1 MNGSSDAGRMPLR
14 WALILLLAGL
24 VATVVGALTVAQSD
38 SWLAAL
44 LAGLTAAG
52 ATALGAHQIL
62 ARA

>member
-1 MNGSSDAGRMPLR
+1 MNGSSNAGQMPLR

-24 VATVVGALTVAQSD
+24 VATVVAALVMAQYG
-38 SWLAAL
+38 SWPTAL

-52 ATALGAHQIL
+52 TATVGAHQIL